1 MNPGIIA
8 AIVGGAVG
16 VLGGVIGT
24 YFSIRNTN
32 GPRERAFVIQ
42 ASVVCVVFVLA
53 FVGCMC
59 LLPGVYKIYIVPVY
73 IVVLV
78 AGIQFCN
85 KKQQRIRREESKDN
99 T

>member
-8 AIVGGAVG
+8 AIVGSAVG

-32 GPRERAFVIQ
+32 GPRERAFMIQ
-42 ASVVCVVFVLA
+42 ASVVNVVFVLT
-53 FVGCMC
+53 FVGAMC
-59 LLPGVYKIYIVPVY
+59 LLPGIYKIYLVPVY
-73 IVVLV
+73 IIVLV
-78 AGIQFCN
+78 AGIQLCN
-85 KKQQRIRREESKDN
+85 KKQQRIRKEESKDN